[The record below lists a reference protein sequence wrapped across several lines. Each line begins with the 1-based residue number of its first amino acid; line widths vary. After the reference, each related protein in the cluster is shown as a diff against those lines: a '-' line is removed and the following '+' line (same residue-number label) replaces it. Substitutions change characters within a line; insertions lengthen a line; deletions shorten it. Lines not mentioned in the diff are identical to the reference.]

1 MESQM
6 GGYDGNTVRK
16 EKREMARPV
25 QQAGAN
31 PPKEISELDDDLILI
46 DIRTRA
52 AMARDAKH
60 ASAAVESTMDHTLP
74 DKRIPAPRIIAPLS
88 LLAFFGI
95 YFILSSFLPIGIR
108 EYISALIR

>member
-1 MESQM
+1 M

-16 EKREMARPV
+16 EKSGMAAPV
-25 QQAGAN
+25 QQAGAT
-31 PPKEISELDDDLILI
+31 PHKEISELDDDLILI

-52 AMARDAKH
+52 AMVRDTTRKGAT
-60 ASAAVESTMDHTLP
+60 VEPIMDHTLQ
-74 DKRIPAPRIIAPLS
+74 DKRVPVPRIIAPLS
-88 LLAFFGI
+88 LLAFFGL